1 MQNILAT
8 LEERLGQLRQRLSYH
23 HRLESLK
30 DEVTRLAAERDQ
42 HRDALDIQHAKYLEA
57 KDHWRAVHQK
67 YTARKRECSDL
78 SQGIQDREAQIRNL
92 QNSLSVVND
101 KLMKQNM
108 TINKANGALED
119 EVAKLKE
126 KLEKHE
132 RDKLKLDKKVRLTF
146 EGVAPRVMVSNVSFD
161 AVHGC

>member
-1 MQNILAT
+1 MQEILVT
-8 LEERLGQLRQRLSYH
+8 LEQRLGQLRQRLSYH

-42 HRDALDIQHAKYLEA
+42 HRDARDAQHAKYLEA
-57 KDHWRAVHQK
+57 KDNWRALHKK
-67 YTARKRECSDL
+67 YSDRKEQCNLL
-78 SQGIQDREAQIRNL
+78 SQGIQDRDAQILNL

-108 TINKANGALED
+108 TINKANGALEA

-126 KLEKHE
+126 KLGKHE
-132 RDKLKLDKKVRLTF
+132 RDKLKSDKKVRLTF
-146 EGVAPRVMVSNVSFD
+146 EGGSQG
-161 AVHGC
+161 HGI